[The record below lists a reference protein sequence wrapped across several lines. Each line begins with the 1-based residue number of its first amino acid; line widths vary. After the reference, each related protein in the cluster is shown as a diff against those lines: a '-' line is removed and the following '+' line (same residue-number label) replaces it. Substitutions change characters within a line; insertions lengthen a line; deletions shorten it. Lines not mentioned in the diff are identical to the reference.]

1 MTSWLFVLQWGG
13 NKALMAVTTIANVFI
28 LSEQVMTSS
37 YMDQVRVLRD
47 LAQHMF
53 NLLTTA
59 GESFR
64 SMSCNLTHRLP
75 ETVSSLNHISHH
87 AQRHASSHTVYQRQC
102 LHSILFLIMPN
113 LMQAQTLFT
122 RDSAFT
128 LSYFRLFWSHD

>member
-64 SMSCNLTHRLP
+64 SVSCKLKHRLP

-87 AQRHASSHTVYQRQC
+87 AQHHASSNTVYQRQC
-102 LHSILFLIMPN
+102 LHSVLFLITPN
-113 LMQAQTLFT
+113 VMQAQTLFT
-122 RDSAFT
+122 RQCLHSI
-128 LSYFRLFWSHD
+128 LFPAVLVT